1 MTCYLVI
8 VLSRHNWTIHLG
20 VFKCFNSLN
29 RCVVSW
35 LTFRELDL
43 VPSTKNLSVWK
54 TFKLQV
60 TEN

>member
-1 MTCYLVI
+1 MHEQQCMLQPQSQEGDDY
-8 VLSRHNWTIHLG
+8 
-20 VFKCFNSLN
+20 N
-29 RCVVSW
+29 RCAVSW